1 MNASCILSPV
11 CDRLIITPVALIYH
25 IFIRLSKIIMN
36 VCLVYKQ
43 EVSEFSKGVGGSRGR
58 KSKNILLIA

>member
-25 IFIRLSKIIMN
+25 KFIRLSKIIIN
-36 VCLVYKQ
+36 ICLVHKQ
-43 EVSEFSKGVGGSRGR
+43 VVSEFSNGVGGSRGR
-58 KSKNILLIA
+58 KTNNILLIS

>member
-1 MNASCILSPV
+1 MHPALLSPV

-25 IFIRLSKIIMN
+25 IFIRLSKIVMN

-43 EVSEFSKGVGGSRGR
+43 VVSELSNGVKRSRGR